1 MSQRGL
7 LQWQQPNC
15 SEGIVAVIQP
25 WHRQPHESP
34 KAYAAF
40 AAYRDLGVERSIDK
54 AYVVLQEARRRPDDK
69 STPKKE
75 ANRHW
80 DVWCS
85 KFNWVER
92 ATAYDDYLMQKLAD
106 DFESNLLRRQ
116 QQVLREGL
124 RDAESL
130 MDLFLVKLKIAT
142 MYDVKD
148 LYTLA
153 RLRTELDAQMRR
165 ALRMPVS
172 TTDVTSGGES
182 LKAAPAIEF
191 IWTDMNDN
199 GGHDSES
206 NSD

>member
-15 SEGIVAVIQP
+15 SEGIVAAIQP
-25 WHRQPHESP
+25 WHRQPHETT
-34 KAYAAF
+34 KAF
-40 AAYRDLGVERSIDK
+40 AAFVVYRDLGVERSIDK
-54 AYVVLQEARRRPDDK
+54 AYASKRATQQQPNSK
-69 STPKKE
+69 STSHRESRYWAEWSTKY
-75 ANRHW
+75 
-80 DVWCS
+80 
-85 KFNWVER
+85 NWVER

-124 RDAESL
+124 RDAEAQ
-130 MDLFLVKLKIAT
+130 MTLFLSKLKMAT

-153 RLRTELDAQMRR
+153 RLRSELDTQMRR

-172 TTDVTSGGES
+172 STDVTSGGET
-182 LKAAPAIEF
+182 LKASPAIEF
-191 IWTDMNDN
+191 VWTDMNDN
-199 GGHDSES
+199 GGHDT
-206 NSD
+206 D